1 MTALPAPA
9 ILVRFPVHVPIVQ
22 SPMSSEPSLPPSGLP
37 SRLVRELL
45 DRGLQA
51 ATAESCT
58 GGLVAAALTDVPG
71 VSACYLGGVVS
82 YANSV
87 KEGVLGVPAS
97 VLETVGAVSSECAE
111 AMARGVREKLGADLA
126 VSTTGIAGP
135 GGGTAAK
142 PVGLVYF
149 GVATAT
155 GARSVRHVFAG
166 DRAAVRAQ
174 AAETALSLLLEAA
187 RGGQA

>member
-1 MTALPAPA
+1 MNPSIAEL
-9 ILVRFPVHVPIVQ
+9 
-22 SPMSSEPSLPPSGLP
+22 SSA
-37 SRLVRELL
+37 LVRELL
-45 DRGLQA
+45 ARNLQA

-87 KEGVLGVPAS
+87 KHGVLGVPET
-97 VLETVGAVSSECAE
+97 VLETVGAVSAECAE
-111 AMARGVREKLGADLA
+111 AMARGVRERLGADLA

-135 GGGTAAK
+135 GGGTPTK

-149 GVATAT
+149 GVADRD
-155 GARSVRHVFAG
+155 GARSFRRVFPG

-174 AAETALSLLLEAA
+174 AVATALSLLLEAA
-187 RGGQA
+187 RGA

>member
-1 MTALPAPA
+1 MSAALP
-9 ILVRFPVHVPIVQ
+9 Q
-22 SPMSSEPSLPPSGLP
+22 PSADV
-37 SRLVRELL
+37 LVRELL
-45 DRGLQA
+45 ARGLQA

-71 VSACYLGGVVS
+71 VSTCYLGGVVS

-87 KEGVLGVPAS
+87 KKGVLGVPAS
-97 VLETVGAVSSECAE
+97 VLETVGAVSPECAE
-111 AMARGVREKLGADLA
+111 SMARGVRERLGADLA

-135 GGGTAAK
+135 GGGTPTK

-149 GVATAT
+149 GVATAE
-155 GARSVRHVFAG
+155 GSRAFRRVFAG

-174 AAETALSLLLEAA
+174 AVETALSLLLDAA
-187 RGGQA
+187 RSDGIR